1 MDRENLIKRY
11 CGVESVTFVSSDE
24 FDSLVLHQ
32 AFHHLCD
39 TQETS
44 FLVIRQP
51 RTERFSNELED
62 KLIQKFKIKHPP
74 FFESDFK
81 KGKIEIESN
90 SGVIYTM
97 FQDGKRKDFL
107 EEIMKMKCVSLYH
120 VKFQYCSREFQK
132 IIIKIFLNKLN
143 TVQIPSD
150 VMERFY
156 SI

>member
-1 MDRENLIKRY
+1 MNKKNLVKHY
-11 CGVESVTFVSSDE
+11 CGVESVTFVSSNE

-81 KGKIEIESN
+81 KGQIEIESN
-90 SGVIYTM
+90 SGVIHTM
-97 FQDGKRKDFL
+97 AQDGRRKDFL
-107 EEIMKMKCVSLYH
+107 EEIMEMKCVSFYH
-120 VKFQYCSREFQK
+120 VTFQYCSREFQK

-143 TVQIPSD
+143 AVRIPSY
-150 VMERFY
+150 VMERFH